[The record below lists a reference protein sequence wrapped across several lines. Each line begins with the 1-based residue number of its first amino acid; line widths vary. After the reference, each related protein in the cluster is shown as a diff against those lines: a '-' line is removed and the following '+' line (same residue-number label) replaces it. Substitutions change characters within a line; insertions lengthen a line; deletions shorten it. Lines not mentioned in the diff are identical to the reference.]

1 MDKSAWAEH
10 LQRDEW
16 FQEMMEDLRSAE
28 INKFAM
34 SDYADVE
41 ARENAYMRLRS
52 LEMIDN
58 YLDGLIAQK
67 TIEAKKLKIL

>member
-16 FQEMMEDLRSAE
+16 FQEMMEELRSSE

-34 SDYADVE
+34 SDYTDSAQ
-41 ARENAYMRLRS
+41 REQAYLRLRA
-52 LEMIDN
+52 LEMIDT
-58 YLDGLIAQK
+58 YLDGLSAQK
-67 TIEAKKLKIL
+67 TIDAKKLKIL

>member
-1 MDKSAWAEH
+1 MDKSVWAQN

-16 FQEMMEDLRSAE
+16 FQEMMEELRSAE

-41 ARENAYMRLRS
+41 QRENAYMRLRS

-67 TIEAKKLKIL
+67 TIDAKKLKIL

>member
-16 FQEMMEDLRSAE
+16 FQEMMAELRSAE

-34 SDYADVE
+34 SDYTDV
-41 ARENAYMRLRS
+41 AQREQAYLRLRA
-52 LEMIDN
+52 LEMVDN
-58 YLDGLIAQK
+58 YLDGIIAQK

>member
-1 MDKSAWAEH
+1 MDKSTWAEH

-16 FQEMMEDLRSAE
+16 FQEMMEELRSAE

-34 SDYADVE
+34 SDYTDSAQ
-41 ARENAYMRLRS
+41 REQAYLRLRA

-58 YLDGLIAQK
+58 YLDGLSAQK
-67 TIEAKKLKIL
+67 TIDAKKLKIL

>member
-1 MDKSAWAEH
+1 MDKSQWAEH

-16 FQEMMEDLRSAE
+16 FQEMMQELRSTE

-34 SDYADVE
+34 SGYEDTE
-41 ARENAYMRLRS
+41 QREQAYLRLRA

-58 YLDGLIAQK
+58 YLDGIIAQK

>member
-16 FQEMMEDLRSAE
+16 FQEMMEELRGAE
-28 INKFAM
+28 IAKFTS
-34 SDYADVE
+34 SDYMDTE
-41 ARENAYMRLRS
+41 QREQAYMRLRS

-58 YLDGLIAQK
+58 YLDGIIAQK

>member
-16 FQEMMEDLRSAE
+16 FQEMMEELRSAE

-34 SDYADVE
+34 SDYTDSAQ
-41 ARENAYMRLRS
+41 REQAYLRLRA
-52 LEMIDN
+52 LEMIDT
-58 YLDGLIAQK
+58 YLDGLSAQK
-67 TIEAKKLKIL
+67 TIDAKKLKIL